1 MSDEL
6 DLDNLNM
13 LKDLL
18 AERFG
23 ELIDTFLKDSSE
35 RISLMTSGLA
45 DGDDVVVRHAAHGLK
60 GSCRNL
66 GANPLG
72 DICAVLEDQAAAGE
86 IQDGQQQLAAIEQK
100 LAAVTAELK
109 GLV

>member
-18 AERFG
+18 GERFG
-23 ELIDTFLKDSSE
+23 ELIETFLKDSSE
-35 RISLMTSGLA
+35 RVSLMTSGLGDA
-45 DGDDVVVRHAAHGLK
+45 DDVVVRHAAHGLK
-60 GSCRNL
+60 GSCRNI

-72 DICAVLEDQAAAGE
+72 DICAVLEDQATAGS
-86 IQDGQQQLAAIEQK
+86 IQDGQQQLAAIAQK
-100 LAAVTAELK
+100 LAAVTSELK
-109 GLV
+109 ALL

>member
-18 AERFG
+18 GERFA

-35 RISLMTSGLA
+35 RISLITSGLA
-45 DGDDVVVRHAAHGLK
+45 DADDSVVRHAAHGLK
-60 GSCRNL
+60 GSCRNI
-66 GANPLG
+66 GANPLA
-72 DICAVLEDQAAAGE
+72 DICSVLEDQAVAGE
-86 IQDGQQQLAAIEQK
+86 IEDGQQQLAAIEQK
-100 LAAVTAELK
+100 LAAVTSELK
-109 GLV
+109 SFL